1 MKILTLDTETTGLD
15 GDARVIEIAAALYE
29 TKTKCIL
36 WQFASLVP
44 GERANPVEHIN
55 HIPPAALAETDG
67 FFDPF
72 EELNHYADLAEAVI
86 AHNVAFDKR
95 MLGGNFTS
103 KTPWVCSQ
111 TQLVFP
117 RAGRSKKLIHLAVD
131 HGILAVGAHRALGD
145 VLMLAA
151 LFRVTADIE
160 DQVRRLIG
168 KSTVW

>member
-1 MKILTLDTETTGLD
+1 VKILVLDTETTGLD
-15 GDARVIEIAAALYE
+15 ANARVIEIAAAIYE

-44 GERANPVEHIN
+44 GEKQNGAEHIN
-55 HIPPAALAETDG
+55 QIPVAALVETDG
-67 FFDPF
+67 FYDPY

-86 AHNVAFDKR
+86 AHNVAFDRR
-95 MLGGNFTS
+95 MLGAEFRS

-117 RAGRSKKLIHLAVD
+117 RAGRSKKLVHLAVD

-145 VLMLAA
+145 VLMLTA
-151 LFRVTADIE
+151 LFRQTPDLE
-160 DQVRRLIG
+160 EQVKRLTG
-168 KSTVW
+168 RL

>member
-1 MKILTLDTETTGLD
+1 MKILILDTETTGLAD
-15 GDARVIEIAAALYE
+15 TDRVIEIAAALYE

-44 GERANPVEHIN
+44 GERSNPVEHIN
-55 HIPPAALAETDG
+55 QIPTAALAETDG
-67 FFDPF
+67 FYDPY
-72 EELNHYADLAEAVI
+72 EELNHYANLAEAVV

-95 MLGGNFTS
+95 MLGAGFTS
-103 KTPWVCSQ
+103 KTPWVCSMS
-111 TQLVFP
+111 QLVFP

-151 LFRVTADIE
+151 LFRQASDIE
-160 DQVRRLIG
+160 DQIRRLIG
-168 KSTVW
+168 KPVR